1 MDIKKIMKQIYNLP
15 PRVIVGR
22 LRYKLTGRIGKNFSV
37 EDIIQSTKDMRPQ
50 RVADFL
56 SRYERII
63 QKENPSWKLDFTGK
77 NVLEL
82 GSGPLLGLAPFA
94 IFMGCRQYVCLE
106 PMYNP
111 QVLEHPKVKRY
122 FLLIYKDLAALYGKR
137 MGFEDFYQGLLKKVS
152 VYSQPLETF
161 SKEYKFD
168 IILSNSC
175 LEHIQNLQEGL
186 RNLKRISAP
195 QATFLHVVDFGNHSD
210 TLNPFHKLYK
220 TTPEQYFKQ
229 YGRLLNLLRPSDM
242 MELFKANGLEAKLI
256 PYYNFDEMYTESI
269 HPWWKEKYLLQDLFL
284 KTAFIINK

>member
-106 PMYNP
+106 PMY
-111 QVLEHPKVKRY
+111 
-122 FLLIYKDLAALYGKR
+122 
-137 MGFEDFYQGLLKKVS
+137 
-152 VYSQPLETF
+152 
-161 SKEYKFD
+161 
-168 IILSNSC
+168 
-175 LEHIQNLQEGL
+175 
-186 RNLKRISAP
+186 
-195 QATFLHVVDFGNHSD
+195 
-210 TLNPFHKLYK
+210 
-220 TTPEQYFKQ
+220 
-229 YGRLLNLLRPSDM
+229 
-242 MELFKANGLEAKLI
+242 
-256 PYYNFDEMYTESI
+256 
-269 HPWWKEKYLLQDLFL
+269 
-284 KTAFIINK
+284 